1 MMMMMD
7 VNLAPTRAHRNNIAR
22 YRRLLQTQL
31 TDLERE
37 FIETR
42 ISEELQALA
51 EFSGRASPF
60 ARQPSSSAASDDPLL
75 SPETWNWFG
84 GELQR
89 PDRSAAA

>member
-1 MMMMMD
+1 MMD
-7 VNLAPTRAHRNNIAR
+7 VNLARAHRNNIAR